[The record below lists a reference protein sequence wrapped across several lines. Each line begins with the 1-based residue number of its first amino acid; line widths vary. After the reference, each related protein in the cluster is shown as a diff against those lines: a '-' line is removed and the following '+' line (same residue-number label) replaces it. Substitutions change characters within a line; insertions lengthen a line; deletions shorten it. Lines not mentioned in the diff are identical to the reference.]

1 MGGTMY
7 AVAGGKGGVGKT
19 TTALN
24 LAAAFE
30 TGGTDTA
37 VVDADLEMTNL
48 GDLAGIDNEHSV
60 HDVLA
65 GQHGH
70 APRSLDRGLL
80 DRRAPREDV
89 VEATVEGP
97 GGVTVLAGEDNID
110 AVRRAETARLRD
122 VFHTLRTNHETVV
135 ADTGA
140 GLTHAAL
147 VPYGLADGVVMVT
160 TDNEVAALDVAKTAE
175 MVREVDGTVLGVVVT
190 RTSKGTDADATADT
204 VGEPLL
210 ESVPEA
216 PDVAGEEPMVLTA
229 PGSGPAQAYQL
240 LAGSVEA
247 AGGPAHE
254 GESSGKRVRSPTQD

>member
-60 HDVLA
+60 HDVLS
-65 GQHGH
+65 G
-70 APRSLDRGLL
+70 
-80 DRRAPREDV
+80 RATVE
-89 VEATVEGP
+89 EATVEGP

-190 RTSKGTDADATADT
+190 RTSEGTDADATADT